1 MNVTFLQDCPP
12 VAQTGW
18 SAYKKGDQATL
29 RNGAHLVEVGIAR
42 EGWEAVQAPAPKV
55 TPKKR
60 TRKTRG
66 K

>member
-1 MNVTFLQDCPP
+1 MNITFIQDCPP
-12 VAQTGW
+12 VPQTGW

-42 EGWEAVQAPAPKV
+42 AGWEPIVEAPKPA
-55 TPKKR
+55 PKKR